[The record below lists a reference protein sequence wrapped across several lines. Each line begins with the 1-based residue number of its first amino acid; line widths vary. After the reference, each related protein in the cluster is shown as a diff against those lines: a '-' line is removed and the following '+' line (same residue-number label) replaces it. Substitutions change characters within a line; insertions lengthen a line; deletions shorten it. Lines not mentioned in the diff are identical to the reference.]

1 MLNRP
6 FDQNRTNPDEQAFAK
21 GASIDAGTLGLYPR
35 SSTDPGSYRD
45 KFVSQLRKNPPAKN
59 FYQQVWSADSVQ
71 DVQKKIDGLNDQPNF
86 FNPGD
91 QAIAK
96 DFLSKYTE
104 GISRGLLPEDESVS
118 QKTIASLQTQQPG
131 QGVNNQEVTVADRL
145 NYPGKSG
152 IQTS

>member
-21 GASIDAGTLGLYPR
+21 GASIDAGTIGPYA
-35 SSTDPGSYRD
+35 SSNADKFSYRD

-59 FYQQVWSADSVQ
+59 FYQQVWSADSAQ
-71 DVQKKIDGLNDQPNF
+71 DVQKRIDGLNDQPNF
-86 FNPGD
+86 SNSGD
-91 QAIAK
+91 QTIAK

-104 GISRGLLPEDESVS
+104 GVSRGLLPEDESIS
-118 QKTIASLQTQQPG
+118 QKTISFLQTQQPG